1 MANEITRLLP
11 FRQYDENDVINFYS
25 YDLETGEAGSVVR
38 VSDANLSNEP
48 VKYVERTDANSY
60 DNTLGN
66 ALSLYPETPYKVT
79 KVSDT
84 GAGVRPLGIM
94 LRDVRSKDENGEN
107 LLYYPQKKA
116 ELQCVVSGE
125 VVPVATKGLFTI
137 NSKGLGG
144 GLAPAINSFA
154 VPTDNGTISGIAGTA
169 ANHHKHHAHSI
180 GKFIATGLRESG
192 PTTDAF
198 AGAYAILKLDC

>member
-11 FRQYDENDVINFYS
+11 FRQYDDNDVVNFYS
-25 YDLETGEAGSVVR
+25 YDLETGEAGSVVK
-38 VSDANLSNEP
+38 VSAANLNQEP
-48 VKYVERTDANSY
+48 VEYVERTDANSY

-107 LLYYPQKKA
+107 LLYYPEKKD
-116 ELQCVVSGE
+116 ELQCYAV
-125 VVPVATKGLFTI
+125 LFSPI
-137 NSKGLGG
+137 RQGDGDELG
-144 GLAPAINSFA
+144 A
-154 VPTDNGTISGIAGTA
+154 VIHAQFGGIASPGD
-169 ANHHKHHAHSI
+169 
-180 GKFIATGLRESG
+180 
-192 PTTDAF
+192 DAF
-198 AGAYAILKLDC
+198 QYPNDPRGREVQINLYGQDLPVKVVHHVERPEASATE